1 MLMFKYY
8 MEMLL
13 VHNKVSSIVIIVEV
27 LHNFGDN
34 IVALKFAFLFLEC

>member
-1 MLMFKYY
+1 MLTFKYY

-13 VHNKVSSIVIIVEV
+13 AHNKVSSIVIIVED

-34 IVALKFAFLFLEC
+34 IVRHKFVFLVLEC